1 MKKSLKN
8 AVPKRYRAFYIEPG
22 LADYTAEGIG
32 VVLVQKDALDR
43 MMSTFVGMPVVN
55 FEHTDKEP
63 EELFNMSDNE
73 KGEMADGT
81 VSDVGYDDKSGWYY
95 ADMMI
100 WNKETQQNIDEN
112 GYSVSCAYDV
122 LKTDT
127 TGGTVHNVPYD
138 EEVLEGSYVHMAVVP
153 NPRYEKAWIIKNSK
167 SQEENVKIKLF
178 RKPLKNE
185 APKPEPEV
193 EEEVIENAEAGVIE
207 LEDGTQIP
215 VAEAIEMYKA
225 KKGEELDN
233 AGTVLNME
241 DEIEIDGEKV
251 SVKDLMAAC
260 GKGEAMENAEP
271 AQDDD
276 AEEVVDEQRQN
287 SKKPVSKK
295 VNKVVKNAAF
305 RDEAPIQR
313 NLNTASSRLDRGKS
327 RYGSSVKQGDK

>member
-1 MKKSLKN
+1 MNRRKN
-8 AVPKRYRAFYIEPG
+8 AVPKKYRAFYIEPG

-32 VVLVQKDALDR
+32 VVLVQKPVLDR

-63 EELFNMSDNE
+63 EELFNMSIDE
-73 KGEMADGT
+73 KGDIADGT
-81 VSDVGYDDKSGWYY
+81 VSDVGYDEESGWFW
-95 ADMMI
+95 ADLMV
-100 WNKETQQNIDEN
+100 WDKETQQNIEKN

-122 LKTDT
+122 LETDT

-138 EEVLEGSYVHMAVVP
+138 EEVLDGSYVHMAVVP

-178 RKPLKNE
+178 RKKPLKNE
-185 APKPEPEV
+185 APKEPEV
-193 EEEVIENAEAGVIE
+193 EEEVVENADSGVIE

-225 KKGEELDN
+225 KKAEELDN
-233 AGTVLNME
+233 SGEVLNMD
-241 DEIEIDGEKV
+241 DEIEVDGEKV
-251 SVKDLMAAC
+251 SVKELMAAC

-271 AQDDD
+271 AQDDE
-276 AEEVVDEQRQN
+276 AEDVVDETRQN
-287 SKKPVSKK
+287 SAPKSKK
-295 VNKVVKNAAF
+295 VNKQVKNSAM
-305 RDEAPIQR
+305 RDQAPVER

-327 RYGSSVKQGDK
+327 RYGSKVEQGGK

>member
-1 MKKSLKN
+1 MKKIKN
-8 AVPKRYRAFYIEPG
+8 AVPKRYRAFFIEPG

-32 VVLVQKDALDR
+32 VVLVGKQCLDK

-63 EELFNMSDNE
+63 EELFNLSDDE

-81 VSDVGYDDKSGWYY
+81 ISDVGYDEKSGWYY
-95 ADMMI
+95 VDMMI
-100 WNKETQQNIDEN
+100 WNKETQDNIDKN

-127 TGGTVHNVPYD
+127 TGGTYHNVPYD
-138 EEVLEGSYVHMAVVP
+138 EEVLDGNYVHMAVVP
-153 NPRYEKAWIIKNSK
+153 NPRYEKAWIIKNSN
-167 SQEENVKIKLF
+167 SQEGSVKIKLF
-178 RKPLKNE
+178 KKKPLKNE
-185 APKPEPEV
+185 APKEPEV
-193 EEEVIENAEAGVIE
+193 EEEVVENAESGVIE

-225 KKGEELDN
+225 KKSEELEN
-233 AGTVLNME
+233 AGQVLNME

-251 SVKDLMAAC
+251 SVKELMAAC
-260 GKGEAMENAEP
+260 GKGDAMENAEP

-276 AEEVVDEQRQN
+276 AEPVVDEQRQN
-287 SKKPVSKK
+287 STPKSKK
-295 VNKVVKNAAF
+295 VNKQVKNAASKEV
-305 RDEAPIQR
+305 DTPVR

-327 RYGSSVKQGDK
+327 RYGSKVEQGGK